1 MSRTRLFLAST
12 AVIGA
17 ALLWPAPEG
26 SGNGFLEAAV
36 GAKALNK
43 ADDQVVVQV
52 TDFVADAAILVDRF
66 GIVHHPFVMD
76 PNLVNPWGTAESP
89 ASPIWVSDNVC
100 VRPSEQRR
108 NRSPGR
114 TSSRYRSSSK
124 SG

>member
-76 PNLVNPWGTAESP
+76 PNLVNPWAP
-89 ASPIWVSDNVC
+89 
-100 VRPSEQRR
+100 R
-108 NRSPGR
+108 NRRRRRSGCR
-114 TSSRYRSSSK
+114 TTPAECRRSTTLEAAVR
-124 SG
+124 